1 MADPQ
6 QDDPTAEPPPSEE
19 ELQRRLE
26 EQLRQVRVQD
36 LLLESVASILN
47 LSARRI
53 GKADERDL
61 EQARIGIEA
70 VRAVVDLLEPGPR
83 EQVREALAQ
92 VQMLFA
98 REAQGAGEAG
108 AGRRSAA
115 GGRGPAPADARDAA
129 TRRRPRAAPAAVDA
143 AWLVVIPTHSLKFPR
158 LAAGHCPA
166 VFADQPLRRTSLDRF
181 PDRLRRLDRARLRG
195 RRGALRRA
203 RHAGAAARSPG
214 NERMQEISGAV
225 QEGARRT
232 SIAST

>member
-1 MADPQ
+1 MAEPP
-6 QDDPTAEPPPSEE
+6 QDDPSAQAPPTEE

-26 EQLRQVRVQD
+26 EQLRQVRVED

-98 REAQGAGEAG
+98 REAQGGEG
-108 AGRRSAA
+108 AAPGAAEPTPATGGEPPPPPETSRPA
-115 GGRGPAPADARDAA
+115 GGREPP
-129 TRRRPRAAPAAVDA
+129 
-143 AWLVVIPTHSLKFPR
+143 PR
-158 LAAGHCPA
+158 LWTP
-166 VFADQPLRRTSLDRF
+166 
-181 PDRLRRLDRARLRG
+181 
-195 RRGALRRA
+195 
-203 RHAGAAARSPG
+203 PG
-214 NERMQEISGAV
+214 S
-225 QEGARRT
+225 
-232 SIAST
+232 S

>member
-98 REAQGAGEAG
+98 REAQGAGEAAPDADQPPPA
-108 AGRRSAA
+108 AGDQPPPAPETQRPA
-115 GGRGPAPADARDAA
+115 GGREPP
-129 TRRRPRAAPAAVDA
+129 
-143 AWLVVIPTHSLKFPR
+143 PR
-158 LAAGHCPA
+158 LWTP
-166 VFADQPLRRTSLDRF
+166 
-181 PDRLRRLDRARLRG
+181 
-195 RRGALRRA
+195 
-203 RHAGAAARSPG
+203 PG
-214 NERMQEISGAV
+214 S
-225 QEGARRT
+225 
-232 SIAST
+232 S